1 MQEPDR
7 RLQESESVVVR
18 VELVHE
24 GSVAVAL
31 VLLPWRWSWSATGR
45 IRAFHS
51 TVTTAGGDHD
61 ANGLS
66 ADCLLA
72 FWQGIRRALVDV
84 KRGPE
89 RRRNR
94 NSMKDCRMQRP
105 RGRRNQRHHHNK

>member
-18 VELVHE
+18 ELVHE

-31 VLLPWRWSWSATGR
+31 VLFPWRWSWSATGR

-51 TVTTAGGDHD
+51 TVTTAGGGHD

-84 KRGPE
+84 RG
-89 RRRNR
+89 
-94 NSMKDCRMQRP
+94 DQR
-105 RGRRNQRHHHNK
+105 GGETETA